1 MKKYFISFVEE
12 FIFNPKYQDYIAGR
26 VEIYL
31 RKSQYDIDELR
42 FFTKKIKKFHRFRDK
57 WDLEEVSEKQLEKI
71 RKIIEKEFN
80 EVKD

>member
-42 FFTKKIKKFHRFRDK
+42 FFTKKIKKFNHFRNK
-57 WDLEEVSEKQLEKI
+57 WDLEEVSEKQLKKI
-71 RKIIEKEFN
+71 RKIIAKEFN
-80 EVKD
+80 EIEE

>member
-31 RKSQYDIDELR
+31 RKSQYNIDELR
-42 FFTKKIKKFHRFRDK
+42 FFTKKIKKFNRFRNK
-57 WDLEEVSEKQLEKI
+57 WDLEEVSEKQLKKI
-71 RKIIEKEFN
+71 RKIIAKEFN
-80 EVKD
+80 EIEE

>member
-12 FIFNPKYQDYIAGR
+12 FIFNPKYQDHIAGR

-42 FFTKKIKKFHRFRDK
+42 FFTKKIKKFNRFRNK
-57 WDLEEVSEKQLEKI
+57 WDLEEVSEKQLKKI
-71 RKIIEKEFN
+71 RKIIAKEFI
-80 EVKD
+80 EE